1 MTANGLAPHL
11 QSQRSQF
18 GALHLPIGGNHSLH
32 RRDAISSA
40 PKIKRLIS
48 LCRTE
53 IVYARVMLA
62 RSPGPEH
69 RRLLSGLIENRE
81 LFIRMVS
88 ENYDDE
94 MENIDREIESVL
106 TH

>member
-1 MTANGLAPHL
+1 MAWRHICKANARNSAHCIYRLAAII
-11 QSQRSQF
+11 RYT
-18 GALHLPIGGNHSLH
+18 GAMQYRAH
-32 RRDAISSA
+32 